1 MSIEDKPR
9 MSRDPHPWAADL
21 TTFRA
26 QVWERLV
33 RGVHDR
39 HAPARHPTL
48 ATIGTDGMPQARTV
62 VLRAADKTGA
72 TVHIHTDLHS
82 AKVAELRADPRAALH
97 VWDPSP
103 HLQVRIEAE
112 VAILSGAQVADIWH
126 RVPEASRVAYGS
138 APAPGQPIEAAL
150 AYEKSPD
157 PAAFAVLRLSV
168 QAIDAL
174 HLGPDHRR
182 ARFERADDWA
192 GRWLAP

>member
-1 MSIEDKPR
+1 MSH
-9 MSRDPHPWAADL
+9 DPHPWCSDL
-21 TTFRA
+21 ATLRR

-33 RGVHDR
+33 RGVRDR

-48 ATIGTDGMPQARTV
+48 ATIGMDGMPQVRTV
-62 VLRAADKTGA
+62 VLRAADKPAA
-72 TVHIHTDLHS
+72 TLDIHTDLHS
-82 AKVAELRADPRAALH
+82 AKVTQLRSDPRAALH

-112 VAILSGAQVADIWH
+112 VAILSGAEVADIWH
-126 RVPEASRVAYGS
+126 RVPEASRLAYGS
-138 APAPGQPIEAAL
+138 APAPGQSIEAAL

-174 HLGPDHRR
+174 YLGPDHRR
-182 ARFERADDWA
+182 ARFDRADEWA
-192 GRWLAP
+192 GQWLAP